1 MALKMKREYK
11 YKKSYSNY
19 KKAMVKFAKKNDLE
33 KPKVSNYNLLS
44 KKEYEKLYTKY
55 KEQGDININRK
66 IIKATREYVSQ
77 PVDLAYKIYKRKVS
91 AFYERHKDLGYES
104 KQLTKSQFGVA
115 FEQLTSAGTDDEE
128 ALATIVDASKYKYTR
143 KQTKLIMENIREIRE
158 SVLAKGTRTKEELYK
173 AYGET
178 LVNAAVENDKFTLY
192 KLQTGKAPINPK
204 DLAKA
209 EYDRLTRNRQTGEIE
224 YEYYQDP
231 NTGKTKRR
239 RKLENTLAEDEELDP
254 THYISETFFGSL

>member
-1 MALKMKREYK
+1 MALKMKKDYK
-11 YKKSYSNY
+11 YKKSYANY
-19 KKAMVKFAKKNDLE
+19 KRAMVNFAKKNDLE

-44 KKEYEKLYTKY
+44 KKEYENLYTKF

-66 IIKATREYVSQ
+66 IIKATKNYVAQ
-77 PVDLAYKIYKRKVS
+77 PDELAYKIYKKKVS
-91 AFYERHKDLGYES
+91 AFYERHKNLGYES

-115 FEQLTSAGTDDEE
+115 YEQLRSAGTEDEE

-143 KQTKLIMENIREIRE
+143 KQTKLIMQNIREIRK
-158 SVLAKGTRTKEELYK
+158 SVLAKGARTKEELYK
-173 AYGET
+173 VYGEP
-178 LVNAAVENDKFTLY
+178 LVNAAVDYDKFSLY
-192 KLQTGKAPINPK
+192 ELQTGKAPINPR

-209 EYDRLTRNRQTGEIE
+209 EYDRLTRNKQTGEVE

-239 RKLENTLAEDEELDP
+239 RKLENTLAEDEELDSAK
-254 THYISETFFGSL
+254 YISETFFGSP